1 MSRRGEA
8 GLDFHPLN
16 FFTQHSSIIMLVR
29 QTLNLGRRQFSAMS
43 VAQEMQGEENSRKGA
58 GEEME
63 SEWRTGDEEISGF

>member
-43 VAQEMQGEENSRKGA
+43 VAQEMQGE
-58 GEEME
+58 
-63 SEWRTGDEEISGF
+63 